1 MADSIVRETMREI
14 APLRADDLIGE
25 ASRRVVDAELP
36 ALPVVDERGRFI
48 GLFGEREFLG
58 AIFPAYVDTLASAR
72 MVRRSVDE
80 TIERR
85 LGCRGEQV
93 GKYVTKDRILVEDDY
108 SDTELAEIFLH
119 HRVLV
124 VPIATKGKVHAV
136 VTRSDFFRALQSRL
150 GAEAP
155 TLAAQRN

>member
-1 MADSIVRETMREI
+1 MREI
-14 APLRADDLIGE
+14 EPLRADDLIGA

-36 ALPVVDERGRFI
+36 ALPVVDDRGRFLGI
-48 GLFGEREFLG
+48 FGEREFLT

-85 LGCRGEQV
+85 LGCREEQV

-124 VPIATKGKVHAV
+124 VPIATNGKVHAV
-136 VTRSDFFRALQSRL
+136 ITRSDFFRALQSRL
-150 GAEAP
+150 DIPVVANGAKP
-155 TLAAQRN
+155 PCP

>member
-1 MADSIVRETMREI
+1 MREI

-36 ALPVVDERGRFI
+36 ALPVVDERDRFI
-48 GLFGEREFLG
+48 GLFGEREFLA

-85 LGCRGEQV
+85 LGCSEEQV

-150 GAEAP
+150 GSEAP
-155 TLAAQRN
+155 QLATQRN